1 MYYENYKLI
10 DNYCFNF
17 SFTNNPKKKKYI
29 DL

>member
-1 MYYENYKLI
+1 MYNENYKLI

-17 SFTNNPKKKKYI
+17 SFTNNPKKKYI